1 MWGGGGGGVDFKGGA
16 PQGGGGRGIK
26 KKLWDDV
33 GGHPMENPG
42 ACGSAGPNQSQT
54 NKTTEL
60 WVSYSVKSATPKHVA
75 NIAHII

>member
-1 MWGGGGGGVDFKGGA
+1 MG
-16 PQGGGGRGIK
+16 
-26 KKLWDDV
+26 
-33 GGHPMENPG
+33 NPG
-42 ACGSAGPNQSQT
+42 ACGSAGPNQSET

>member
-1 MWGGGGGGVDFKGGA
+1 MG
-16 PQGGGGRGIK
+16 
-26 KKLWDDV
+26 
-33 GGHPMENPG
+33 NPG
-42 ACGSAGPNQSQT
+42 ACGSAGPNQSKT